1 MYTVSISVWYL
12 QVRKTPLSNQ
22 LRFCQ
27 NLLKELLSKK
37 HAAYAWPFH
46 HPVDAKALGLA
57 DYHDIIKT
65 PMDLTTVKVLKH
77 THTYT
82 HTHTHTHTHAR
93 THITRLCSCNSFT
106 FTLSLFLFLLFVFRQ
121 SLRTESTKMVPRWQL
136 MLGSFLPT
144 ATSTTLQSM
153 MWLRWGGNYRYVV
166 LLMSLHM
173 CGLGYP

>member
-65 PMDLTTVKVLKH
+65 PMDLTTVKVLKD
-77 THTYT
+77 T
-82 HTHTHTHTHAR
+82 HTHTHTRARAR
-93 THITRLCSCNSFT
+93 TRTLPVFVLVTLLHSLCPYFYFSY
-106 FTLSLFLFLLFVFRQ
+106 LYLD
-121 SLRTESTKMVPRWQL
+121 K
-136 MLGSFLPT
+136 
-144 ATSTTLQSM
+144 A
-153 MWLRWGGNYRYVV
+153 
-166 LLMSLHM
+166 
-173 CGLGYP
+173 